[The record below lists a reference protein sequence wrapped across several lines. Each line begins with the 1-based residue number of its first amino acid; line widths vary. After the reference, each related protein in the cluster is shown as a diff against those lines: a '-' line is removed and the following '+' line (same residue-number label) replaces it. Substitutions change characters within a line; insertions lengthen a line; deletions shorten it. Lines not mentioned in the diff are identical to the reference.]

1 MNHLG
6 QKTSLL
12 PLILI
17 NTFKEGNMEDD
28 RFEIKIFDHYLSAE
42 VPVEIVYS
50 RTFKKALEKAIEIMK
65 IDLSAD
71 TITIYDLDKDKP
83 RADLNWN
90 KNEGLIEARSLK
102 DGTQILASGDRPEIL
117 AYYLRR

>member
-1 MNHLG
+1 
-6 QKTSLL
+6 
-12 PLILI
+12 
-17 NTFKEGNMEDD
+17 MEDD
-28 RFEIKIFDHYLSAE
+28 RFEIKIFDYYLSSE

-90 KNEGLIEARSLK
+90 ENEGLIEARSLK
-102 DGTQILASGDRPEIL
+102 DGKQILASGDRPEIL
-117 AYYLRR
+117 AYYLHR